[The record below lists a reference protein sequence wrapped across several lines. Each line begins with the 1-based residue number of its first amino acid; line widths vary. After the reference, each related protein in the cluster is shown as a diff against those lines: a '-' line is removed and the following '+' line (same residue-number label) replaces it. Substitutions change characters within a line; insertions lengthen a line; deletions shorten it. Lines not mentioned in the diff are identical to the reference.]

1 MNSYLSAMRSYR
13 DFSGRTSRGDYW
25 RFILVYFGIA
35 LIALV
40 LDAAFATGN
49 KDGGLFVGLV
59 HLVHLLPQV
68 AAGIRRMHDT
78 DHSGWWLLLSPV
90 ALVFAC
96 FAGTPGPNRFG
107 LPPAAGAVPATI
119 STVPSTQTPAAP
131 VAPPQRDV
139 IAEIERLAQLR
150 AGGSLSEAEFE
161 VMKAEALSQSRG
173 ESTTTR
179 RGS

>member
-25 RFILVYFGIA
+25 RFILMYLGIA

-49 KDGGLFVGLV
+49 KDGGLFIGLV
-59 HLVHLLPQV
+59 HLIHLLPQV

-107 LPPAAGAVPATI
+107 SPPMAGAVPASI
-119 STVPSTQTPAAP
+119 GAAP
-131 VAPPQRDV
+131 LGPVPAQPLAQPQRDV

-161 VMKAEALSQSRG
+161 VMKAQALSQARG
-173 ESTTTR
+173 A
-179 RGS
+179 

>member
-1 MNSYLSAMRSYR
+1 MNSYLSAMRSFR
-13 DFSGRTSRGDYW
+13 DFTGRTSRGDYW
-25 RFILVYFGIA
+25 RFILVYLGIA
-35 LIALV
+35 VIALM

-49 KDGGLFVGLV
+49 KDGGLFIGLV
-59 HLVHLLPQV
+59 HLIHLVPQV

-107 LPPAAGAVPATI
+107 PPPAAGAVPASI
-119 STVPSTQTPAAP
+119 GAAP
-131 VAPPQRDV
+131 SAPVPAQPLAQPQRDV

-150 AGGSLSEAEFE
+150 AGGSVSEAEFE
-161 VMKAEALSQSRG
+161 VMKAQALSQARG
-173 ESTTTR
+173 A
-179 RGS
+179 

>member
-25 RFILVYFGIA
+25 RFILVYLGIA
-35 LIALV
+35 LIALM

-49 KDGGLFVGLV
+49 RDGGLFIGLV
-59 HLVHLLPQV
+59 HLIHLVPQV

-96 FAGTPGPNRFG
+96 FAGTPGVNRFG
-107 LPPAAGAVPATI
+107 QPPVAGAVPASIGTAPL
-119 STVPSTQTPAAP
+119 VPAQSTPAAP

-150 AGGSLSEAEFE
+150 AGGSLSEAELE
-161 VMKAEALSQSRG
+161 VMKVQALSRARG
-173 ESTTTR
+173 A
-179 RGS
+179 

>member
-1 MNSYLSAMRSYR
+1 MNSYLSAMRSFR
-13 DFSGRTSRGDYW
+13 DFTGRTSRGDYW
-25 RFILVYFGIA
+25 RFILVYLGIA
-35 LIALV
+35 LIALM

-49 KDGGLFVGLV
+49 KDGGLFIGLV
-59 HLVHLLPQV
+59 HLIHLVPQV

-107 LPPAAGAVPATI
+107 PPPVAGAVPPSIGTATAGH
-119 STVPSTQTPAAP
+119 SSAAP

-161 VMKAEALSQSRG
+161 VMKAQALSQARG
-173 ESTTTR
+173 A
-179 RGS
+179 

>member
-13 DFSGRTSRGDYW
+13 DFTGRTSRGDYW

-35 LIALV
+35 LIALA

-49 KDGGLFVGLV
+49 KDGGLFIGLT

-78 DHSGWWLLLSPV
+78 NYSGWWVLLSPV
-90 ALVFAC
+90 ALVFACFACFAC

-107 LPPAAGAVPATI
+107 TPLVAGAVPASIGTAP
-119 STVPSTQTPAAP
+119 SGAVPAQPF
-131 VAPPQRDV
+131 VQPQRDV

-161 VMKAEALSQSRG
+161 VMKAQALSQARG
-173 ESTTTR
+173 A
-179 RGS
+179 

>member
-25 RFILVYFGIA
+25 RFILVYLGIA

-49 KDGGLFVGLV
+49 KDGGLFIGLT

-107 LPPAAGAVPATI
+107 PPQAAGAVPASI
-119 STVPSTQTPAAP
+119 GAAASGPVPAQPLAQQ
-131 VAPPQRDV
+131 QRDV

-150 AGGSLSEAEFE
+150 ANGSLSDAEFE
-161 VMKAEALSQSRG
+161 VMKAQALSQARG
-173 ESTTTR
+173 A
-179 RGS
+179 

>member
-25 RFILVYFGIA
+25 RFILVYLGIA
-35 LIALV
+35 LVALL

-49 KDGGLFVGLV
+49 KEGGLFIGLV
-59 HLVHLLPQV
+59 HLIHLLPQV

-96 FAGTPGPNRFG
+96 FAGTPGANRFG
-107 LPPAAGAVPATI
+107 PPPAAGAVPASI
-119 STVPSTQTPAAP
+119 GAAP
-131 VAPPQRDV
+131 SGPVPAQPLAQPQRDV

-161 VMKAEALSQSRG
+161 VMKAKALSQARG
-173 ESTTTR
+173 A
-179 RGS
+179 

>member
-25 RFILVYFGIA
+25 RFILMYFGIA
-35 LIALV
+35 LIALA

-49 KDGGLFVGLV
+49 KDGGLFIGLT

-96 FAGTPGPNRFG
+96 FAGTTGLNRFG
-107 LPPAAGAVPATI
+107 PPPVAGVVPASI
-119 STVPSTQTPAAP
+119 GTVPSTPTSAAP
-131 VAPPQRDV
+131 VAPPRDV

-161 VMKAEALSQSRG
+161 VLKAQALSQARG
-173 ESTTTR
+173 A
-179 RGS
+179 